1 MLQVCPN
8 GARDPGACRGL
19 PILPVLPG
27 ELAAAVRQAV
37 AAGASDVHLHPK
49 TPQGADTL
57 DPEHVAA
64 AVTAVREAVP
74 GVPVGVT
81 TGAWA
86 MPDPRRRAELIRSW
100 PVLPDHASVNWHE
113 EGAEAVAEALLERG
127 VGIEAGIFSG
137 TPAAGRFLASPLA
150 DRVLR
155 VLAEVTDPDPRTAPA
170 TARALLAELGDALRA
185 PVLLHGEEAA
195 AWPVLGLAAELGLDA
210 RIGLEDVLELPD
222 GTPAT
227 TNAELVRAA
236 WTMLNAP

>member
-1 MLQVCPN
+1 M
-8 GARDPGACRGL
+8 
-19 PILPVLPG
+19 PISPA
-27 ELAAAVRQAV
+27 ELAAAVREAV
-37 AAGASDVHLHPK
+37 AAGATDVHLHPK
-49 TPQGADTL
+49 TPEGADTL
-57 DPEHVAA
+57 DPDCVAA

-86 MPDPRRRAELIRSW
+86 MPDPRRRVKLIRSW

-137 TPAAGRFLASPLA
+137 TRAASRFLASPLV
-150 DRVLR
+150 DCVLR
-155 VLAEVTDPDPRTAPA
+155 VLAEVTDTAPRTALA
-170 TARALLAELGDALRA
+170 AARLLLGELGDALRA
-185 PVLLHGEEAA
+185 PILLHAEDGA
-195 AWPVLGLAAELGLDA
+195 AWPVFGLAAELGLDA

-236 WTMLNAP
+236 HAILSASH